1 MTPQE
6 LKNSILQLAIQGK
19 LVPQRAEEGTAE
31 ELYNQIQAE
40 KQKLIKAG
48 KIKKEKPLP
57 AITDDEK
64 PFEIPDSWKWVRV
77 GDLLQIIGGVSYKKT
92 DITKQG
98 IRILRGGNIQDFK
111 VLFDED
117 DVFLPLTYQNEDKN
131 VRVGD
136 IIVVAST
143 GSKNVIGKAAYVDAE
158 VTNTMI
164 GAFLR
169 ICRPYYI
176 KIVDY
181 LKYLFD
187 SYYYREHIRNM
198 VQGTNINNVKESY
211 IAELLYPLPP
221 LAEQKRIVAKIEKL
235 LPYVER
241 YEKAYNELQQLNKHF
256 PDDLQKSVLQLAIQ
270 GRLVPQCPEEG
281 NAEDLYKQIQA
292 EKQNLIKAGKIK
304 KEKPLPPITDDEKPF
319 EIPGNWKWVRFGE
332 IIKYYMGKTPP
343 RAEEEWWGND
353 VPWVSI
359 ADMPESGHIVLTKE
373 KVTKSALLKKFGN
386 KISKAGTLL
395 MSFKLTIG
403 RVSILDID
411 AVHNEAIISIFPYI
425 DKDEILKIYL
435 FNILPYITN
444 YGETK
449 NAIKGKTLNSNS
461 INNLILPLPSLAE
474 QKRIVGKLEKILPL
488 CDKLK
493 ITANF
498 IKINNKGRC

>member
-19 LVPQRAEEGTAE
+19 LVPQRVEEGNAE
-31 ELYNQIQAE
+31 NLYQQIQAE
-40 KQKLIKAG
+40 KQKLIK
-48 KIKKEKPLP
+48 E
-57 AITDDEK
+57 
-64 PFEIPDSWKWVRV
+64 
-77 GDLLQIIGGVSYKKT
+77 
-92 DITKQG
+92 
-98 IRILRGGNIQDFK
+98 
-111 VLFDED
+111 
-117 DVFLPLTYQNEDKN
+117 
-131 VRVGD
+131 
-136 IIVVAST
+136 
-143 GSKNVIGKAAYVDAE
+143 
-158 VTNTMI
+158 
-164 GAFLR
+164 
-169 ICRPYYI
+169 
-176 KIVDY
+176 
-181 LKYLFD
+181 
-187 SYYYREHIRNM
+187 
-198 VQGTNINNVKESY
+198 
-211 IAELLYPLPP
+211 
-221 LAEQKRIVAKIEKL
+221 
-235 LPYVER
+235 
-241 YEKAYNELQQLNKHF
+241 
-256 PDDLQKSVLQLAIQ
+256 
-270 GRLVPQCPEEG
+270 
-281 NAEDLYKQIQA
+281 
-292 EKQNLIKAGKIK
+292 GKIK

-319 EIPGNWKWVRFGE
+319 EIPASWKWVRFGE

-359 ADMPESGHIVLTKE
+359 ADMPENGHIVLTKE

-461 INNLILPLPSLAE
+461 INNLILPLPPLAE
-474 QKRIVGKLEKILPL
+474 QKRIVGKLEKILPYVERYETAYNKLQQLNKRFPGDLQKSVLQLAIQGRLVPQRPEEGNAEDLYRQIQAEKQKLIKEGKIKKEKPLPPITDDEKPFEIPASWKWVRFGEIIKYYMGKTPPRAEEEWWGNDVPWVSIADMPENGHIVLTKEKVTKSALLKKFGNKISKAGTLLMSFKLTIGRVSILDIDAVHNEAIISIFPYIDKDEILKIYLFNILPYITNYGETKNAIKGKTLNSNSINNLILPLPPLAEQKRIVGKLEKILSL